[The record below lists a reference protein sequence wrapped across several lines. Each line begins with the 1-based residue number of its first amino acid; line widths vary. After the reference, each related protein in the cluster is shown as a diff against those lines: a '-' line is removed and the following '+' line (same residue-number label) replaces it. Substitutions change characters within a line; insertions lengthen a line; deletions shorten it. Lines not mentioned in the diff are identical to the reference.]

1 MKLIDNT
8 GVSKKKKKELFSP
21 LEKKNIEIKIY
32 TSVFSSLSN
41 AMLKNS
47 NGLNLL
53 TEQFNATIDIFG
65 TNFAS
70 LQNLSKK
77 ILKWHRYLDA
87 NISSAFLRKCNPSI

>member
-1 MKLIDNT
+1 MILSLDKLRYSHQLLELIICET
-8 GVSKKKKKELFSP
+8 LIHKTEVPKKKKKELFSP

-65 TNFAS
+65 TNFVS
-70 LQNLSKK
+70 LQK
-77 ILKWHRYLDA
+77 
-87 NISSAFLRKCNPSI
+87 FE